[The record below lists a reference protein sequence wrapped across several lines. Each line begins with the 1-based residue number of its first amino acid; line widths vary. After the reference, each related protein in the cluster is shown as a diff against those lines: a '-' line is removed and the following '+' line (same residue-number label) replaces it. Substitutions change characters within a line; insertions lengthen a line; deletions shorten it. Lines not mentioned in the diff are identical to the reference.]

1 MIIPND
7 YEIPAPEPGE
17 RPVSVKKAS
26 QLTGYGISVIN
37 HRVKRGIL
45 PSFTPLG
52 YKRGRTVYVSQL
64 LYVMEGVS
72 DGAA

>member
-7 YEIPAPEPGE
+7 YVIPAPEPGE

-26 QLTGYGISVIN
+26 QLTGYSTSVIN
-37 HRVKRGIL
+37 RRVRRGIL
-45 PSFTPLG
+45 PSFMPISCE
-52 YKRGRTVYVSQL
+52 RGRMVYVSQL

-72 DGAA
+72 EGAA

>member
-26 QLTGYGISVIN
+26 QL
-37 HRVKRGIL
+37 RA
-45 PSFTPLG
+45 
-52 YKRGRTVYVSQL
+52 
-64 LYVMEGVS
+64 VMEAQEVV
-72 DGAA
+72 A